1 MQYPETVMVLRAI
14 PLFAGFDP
22 AKLKLLAFSS
32 TYLTLE
38 EGEVLF
44 HEGDPA
50 DSVYLIDEGEADIY
64 TGRGEHEI
72 KVAKLGKH
80 GLVGEMAIFRNAPR
94 SATIRAAG
102 PLQVLKIDGDVFL
115 RVVTENPGAALTVMR
130 ILSDKLAATTEDY
143 ERLRAASSS
152 APDPKPEP
160 KPDQAA
166 EPRR

>member
-1 MQYPETVMVLRAI
+1 MQYAETVKVLRGI

-50 DSVYLIDEGEADIY
+50 DSVYLIDEGEADIS

-80 GLVGEMAIFRNAPR
+80 GLVGEMALFRNSPR

-130 ILSDKLAATTEDY
+130 ILSDKLAATTDDY
-143 ERLRAASSS
+143 ERLKAASS
-152 APDPKPEP
+152 APEPKP

>member
-1 MQYPETVMVLRAI
+1 MQYAETVTVLRGI
-14 PLFAGFDP
+14 PLFASFDP

-44 HEGDPA
+44 LEGDPA
-50 DSVYLIDEGEADIY
+50 DSVYLIDEGEADIF
-64 TGRGEHEI
+64 TGQGEHEV

-115 RVVTENPGAALTVMR
+115 RVVTEHPDAALTVMR
-130 ILSDKLAATTEDY
+130 ILSDKLAATTDDY
-143 ERLRAASSS
+143 ERLKATSSS
-152 APDPKPEP
+152 APVH
-160 KPDQAA
+160 AA